1 VQPTLR
7 ATNVSSHKPRLV
19 RRERPPD
26 WLRFTSVTKT
36 RLLTL
41 TCALAAIV
49 APGVALAN
57 AAPASA
63 GADTQSASTT
73 TTPAAQTTPTTP
85 TTSTKPT
92 TPATPAPSA
101 KPAPPTRLTG
111 LPSGALVNGTAK
123 LVVRLSA
130 PPAAVSPKPMLT
142 PAVAGTWKAS
152 GDSET
157 FTPASTLEPCSTYT
171 LTVWAGTDAL
181 GHPPLGRSR
190 KLTLHVACPSLRGL
204 QQALARLR
212 YLPYRIDAAHGRNS
226 GSRPEARASAARY
239 AFDPPSA
246 RLVADVR
253 DAPGLRYG
261 SLDPTTRGALIV
273 YQSDHGLAATG
284 DPDGSTWASL
294 LAAETLGHGDP
305 EPYTFVTVSES
316 IPETLEVHRGSHIAI
331 TTPANTGVAGAE
343 TELGTFPIY
352 ARYVST
358 TMSGT
363 NPDGSH
369 YEDPGVPWVNYF
381 NGGDA
386 VHGFPRASY
395 GFPQSNGCVELPIE
409 TAAQVYPLLAI
420 GDLVIVS
427 G

>member
-1 VQPTLR
+1 MPT
-7 ATNVSSHKPRLV
+7 
-19 RRERPPD
+19 
-26 WLRFTSVTKT
+26 
-36 RLLTL
+36 
-41 TCALAAIV
+41 
-49 APGVALAN
+49 GVALAS
-57 AAPASA
+57 AASASA
-63 GADTQSASTT
+63 GAGTRSASTT
-73 TTPAAQTTPTTP
+73 TPASQTTPSTPAAPATPTTPASQSTPTTP
-85 TTSTKPT
+85 TGPT
-92 TPATPAPSA
+92 TPTVPA
-101 KPAPPTRLTG
+101 KPSPPTRLTG
-111 LPSGALVNGTAK
+111 LPSGAIVDGAGQ

-130 PPAAVSPKPMLT
+130 PPASDSPKPMLT
-142 PAVAGTWKAS
+142 PAVAGAWKTD

-181 GHPPLGRSR
+181 GHPPLGKNLRV
-190 KLTLHVACPSLRGL
+190 TLHVTCPSLQGL

-226 GSRPEARASAARY
+226 GSRPETRASAARY

-246 RLVADVR
+246 RLVADVP

-261 SLDPTTRGALIV
+261 SLDPTTRGALMV

-284 DPDGSTWASL
+284 DPDGSTWTSL

-316 IPETLEVHRGSHIAI
+316 IPETLEVHQGNHVVI

-395 GFPQSNGCVELPIE
+395 GFPQSNGCVELPIG

-420 GDLVIVS
+420 GDLVVVS
-427 G
+427 

>member
-1 VQPTLR
+1 MAP
-7 ATNVSSHKPRLV
+7 K
-19 RRERPPD
+19 RPGRPHD
-26 WLRFTSVTKT
+26 WLPFTSVPT
-36 RLLTL
+36 RGLITL
-41 TCALAAIV
+41 TCALVAVATPGLGLTSTAAM
-49 APGVALAN
+49 
-57 AAPASA
+57 A
-63 GADTQSASTT
+63 GTGTATKTTSTSTT
-73 TTPAAQTTPTTP
+73 PTAQTTPSTPTGQTTPTTP
-85 TTSTKPT
+85 ATPTTPT
-92 TPATPAPSA
+92 TPAQPAPA
-101 KPAPPTRLTG
+101 TRLTG
-111 LPSGALVNGTAK
+111 LPSGTISDGSAR

-130 PPAAVSPKPMLT
+130 PPASDSPKPMLT
-142 PAVAGTWKAS
+142 PAVAGTWKSS

-181 GHPPLGRSR
+181 GHPPLGKSHRE
-190 KLTLHVACPSLRGL
+190 TLRVGCPSLQGL

-212 YLPYRIDAAHGRNS
+212 YLPYAVVAAHGRNS
-226 GSRPEARASAARY
+226 GSRPEARASAAHY
-239 AFDPPSA
+239 AFDPPAA
-246 RLVADVR
+246 RLVADVH
-253 DAPGLRYG
+253 DTPGLRYG
-261 SLDPTTRGALIV
+261 SLDPTTRGALMV
-273 YQSDHGLAATG
+273 YQSDHGLAVTG
-284 DPDGSTWASL
+284 APNGSTWTSL

-316 IPETLEVHRGSHIAI
+316 TPETLEVHRGSHIAI

-363 NPDGSH
+363 NPDGSS
-369 YEDPGVPWVNYF
+369 YVDPGVPWVNYF

-395 GFPQSNGCVELPIE
+395 GFPQSNGCVELPIG

-427 G
+427 

>member
-1 VQPTLR
+1 
-7 ATNVSSHKPRLV
+7 
-19 RRERPPD
+19 
-26 WLRFTSVTKT
+26 VTKT
-36 RLLTL
+36 GLLTL
-41 TCALAAIV
+41 TCALAAI
-49 APGVALAN
+49 AIPGTALAS
-57 AAPASA
+57 AATA
-63 GADTQSASTT
+63 GTGASTQT
-73 TTPAAQTTPTTP
+73 TSTATTPASQSAPTTSTTPTTP
-85 TTSTKPT
+85 PT
-92 TPATPAPSA
+92 TPA
-101 KPAPPTRLTG
+101 KPAPRTRLTG
-111 LPSGALVNGTAK
+111 LPSGAVSDGTAK

-157 FTPASTLEPCSTYT
+157 FTPASTLQPCSTYT

-181 GHPPLGRSR
+181 GHPPLGRVR
-190 KLTLHVACPSLRGL
+190 KLTLRVACPSLQAL

-246 RLVADVR
+246 RLVADVSA
-253 DAPGLRYG
+253 APGLRYG
-261 SLDPTTRGALIV
+261 SLDPTTRGALMV
-273 YQSDHGLAATG
+273 YQSDHGMAASG

-316 IPETLEVHRGSHIAI
+316 SPETLELHRGNHVAI

-343 TELGTFPIY
+343 TALGTFPIY

-363 NPDGSH
+363 NPDGSS
-369 YEDPGVPWVNYF
+369 YVDPGVPWVNYF

-395 GFPQSNGCVELPIE
+395 GSPQSNGCVELPIG
-409 TAAQVYPLLAI
+409 TAGQVYPLLAI

-427 G
+427 

>member
-1 VQPTLR
+1 
-7 ATNVSSHKPRLV
+7 
-19 RRERPPD
+19 
-26 WLRFTSVTKT
+26 VTKT

-41 TCALAAIV
+41 TCALAAIAPSGAAVV
-49 APGVALAN
+49 AT
-57 AAPASA
+57 PASA
-63 GADTQSASTT
+63 ATGSRAATA
-73 TTPAAQTTPTTP
+73 TTPSAQTTPGAPAGETTPTTTTPTTP
-85 TTSTKPT
+85 TTPT
-92 TPATPAPSA
+92 
-101 KPAPPTRLTG
+101 KPAPATRLTG
-111 LPSGALVNGTAK
+111 LPSGAISDGTAR

-130 PPAAVSPKPMLT
+130 PPASDSPEPMLS
-142 PAVAGTWKAS
+142 PAVAGTWKAN

-181 GHPPLGRSR
+181 GHPPLGKSR
-190 KLTLHVACPSLRGL
+190 RETLRVGCPSLQGL

-212 YLPYRIDAAHGRNS
+212 YLPYGIDAAHGRNS
-226 GSRPEARASAARY
+226 GSRPEARGSAARY
-239 AFDPPSA
+239 AFDPPA
-246 RLVADVR
+246 AKLVADVH

-261 SLDPTTRGALIV
+261 SLDPTTRGALMV
-273 YQSDHGLAATG
+273 YQSDHDLSVTG
-284 DPDGSTWASL
+284 APDGSTWASL

-316 IPETLEVHRGSHIAI
+316 APETLEVHLGNHVAIA
-331 TTPANTGVAGAE
+331 TPANTGVAGAE

-363 NPDGSH
+363 NPDGSS
-369 YEDPGVPWVNYF
+369 YVDPGVPWVNYF

-395 GFPQSNGCVELPIE
+395 GFPQSNGCVELPIG

>member
-1 VQPTLR
+1 MTR
-7 ATNVSSHKPRLV
+7 RKPWRK
-19 RRERPPD
+19 RRGRPPD
-26 WLRFTSVTKT
+26 WLLFTSVAKT
-36 RLLTL
+36 RLFTL
-41 TCALAAIV
+41 GWTLAMIVPSGAALASA
-49 APGVALAN
+49 GS
-57 AAPASA
+57 ASA
-63 GADTQSASTT
+63 GAGAQSASNT
-73 TTPAAQTTPTTP
+73 TTPASQTTPSTPATPTTSATPTTP
-85 TTSTKPT
+85 PTPTAPTKP
-92 TPATPAPSA
+92 AA
-101 KPAPPTRLTG
+101 PTRLTG
-111 LPSGALVNGTAK
+111 LPSGAISNGTAK

-130 PPAAVSPKPMLT
+130 PPASVSPKPMLT
-142 PAVAGTWKAS
+142 PTVAGTWKIS

-157 FTPASTLEPCSTYT
+157 FTPASTLEPCSAYT

-181 GHPPLGRSR
+181 GHPPLGKSR
-190 KLTLHVACPSLRGL
+190 RETLRVACPSLRGL

-239 AFDPPSA
+239 AFDPPAA
-246 RLVADVR
+246 RLVEDVP

-261 SLDPTTRGALIV
+261 SLDPTTRGALMV

-284 DPDGSTWASL
+284 APDGSTWASL

-316 IPETLEVHRGSHIAI
+316 IPETLQVHRGSHVVI

-395 GFPQSNGCVELPIE
+395 GFPQSNGCVELPIG

-420 GDLVIVS
+420 GDLVVVS
-427 G
+427 

>member
-1 VQPTLR
+1 M
-7 ATNVSSHKPRLV
+7 AT
-19 RRERPPD
+19 
-26 WLRFTSVTKT
+26 TGT
-36 RLLTL
+36 
-41 TCALAAIV
+41 A
-49 APGVALAN
+49 
-57 AAPASA
+57 
-63 GADTQSASTT
+63 TQTTSASTT
-73 TTPAAQTTPTTP
+73 PATQTTPSTPTGQTTPTTP
-85 TTSTKPT
+85 ATPTTPN
-92 TPATPAPSA
+92 TPATPT
-101 KPAPPTRLTG
+101 KPAPATRLTG
-111 LPSGALVNGTAK
+111 LPSGAIANGTAQ

-130 PPAAVSPKPMLT
+130 PPAFDSPKPMLT
-142 PAVAGTWKAS
+142 PAVAGTWKTS

-157 FTPASTLEPCSTYT
+157 FTPASTLEPCSSYT

-181 GHPPLGRSR
+181 GHPPLGKSR
-190 KLTLHVACPSLRGL
+190 RETLRVGCPSLQGL

-212 YLPYRIDAAHGRNS
+212 YLPYTIDAAHARNS
-226 GSRPEARASAARY
+226 GSRPEARASAAHY
-239 AFDPPSA
+239 AFDPPAA
-246 RLVADVR
+246 RLEADVP

-261 SLDPTTRGALIV
+261 SLDPTTRGALMV

-316 IPETLEVHRGSHIAI
+316 IPETLEVHRGSHVVI

-363 NPDGSH
+363 NPDGSS
-369 YEDPGVPWVNYF
+369 YVDPGVPWVNYF

-395 GFPQSNGCVELPIE
+395 GFPQSNGCVELPIG

-427 G
+427 